1 MSCAR
6 TLTDFRHVLCIA
18 STSPIMT
25 NPMPETSVIPTFH
38 KLRTCRSLVF
48 DTQEQ
53 LFRLENPERRVALGR
68 VIRLG
73 CG

>member
-1 MSCAR
+1 
-6 TLTDFRHVLCIA
+6 
-18 STSPIMT
+18 MT

-53 LFRLENPERRVALGR
+53 LFRLENLERRVALGR
-68 VIRLG
+68 VIRLHPDLPPTLVVAEG
-73 CG
+73 QPYY